1 MAYAFVQSGQNHQT
15 AAGTIAASSITVTAG
30 NALVIWICT
39 TTTGA
44 QTVSGN
50 SNTYTYVGTSS
61 ISNSVFLSAYFVKNA
76 NSGATAVASS
86 DTGCFGIYAA
96 EYSGI
101 STTATSLGFI
111 SNLQSP
117 PGIGA
122 DVLTATAVNVG
133 TVPAAVFGFT
143 VDAGG
148 IQVASSNTGTLP
160 AGTTLAWNSRA
171 PGWVDGSA
179 VTVATA
185 EDIRVTSSGNVTA
198 TFGTTGNKQF
208 AAFIT
213 AAFALAETG
222 ASSNTATI
230 AWTV

>member
-1 MAYAFVQSGQNHQT
+1 MAYAFVQSGNNHQT
-15 AAGTIAASSITVTAG
+15 SAATITASSITVTAG

-39 TTTGA
+39 STIGA

-50 SNTYTYVGTSS
+50 SNTYTYVGTSA
-61 ISNSVFLSAYFVKNA
+61 ISNSLYMSAYFAKNI

-96 EYSGI
+96 EYSGL

-111 SNLQSP
+111 SNDQASGGL
-117 PGIGA
+117 GT
-122 DVLTATAVNVG
+122 DVLTATALNVG
-133 TVPAAVFGFT
+133 TVPAGVFAFT

-148 IQVASSNTGTLP
+148 VQVASSNTGTMP
-160 AGTTLAWNSRA
+160 AGVALAWNLRN

-213 AAFALAETG
+213 AAFALPETG

>member
-1 MAYAFVQSGQNHQT
+1 MAYAFVQSGNNHQT
-15 AAGTIAASSITVTAG
+15 AAATITASSITVTAG
-30 NALVIWICT
+30 NALVIWIAT
-39 TTTGA
+39 TTSGA

-50 SNTYTYVGTSS
+50 SNTYTYVGSS
-61 ISNSVFLSAYFVKNA
+61 AISNSVFLSAYFAKNI

-96 EYSGI
+96 EYSGL
-101 STTATSLGFI
+101 STTAVSLGFI
-111 SNLQSP
+111 SNDQSP
-117 PGIGA
+117 PGLGT
-122 DVLTATAVNVG
+122 DVLTATALNVS
-133 TVPAAVFGFT
+133 TIPAAVFAFT
-143 VDAGG
+143 VDAAGV
-148 IQVASSNTGTLP
+148 QVTSSNTGTLP
-160 AGTTLAWNSRA
+160 AGVALAWNSRA
-171 PGWVDGSA
+171 PGWVDGSS

-208 AAFIT
+208 AAFCT

-230 AWTV
+230 AWTI